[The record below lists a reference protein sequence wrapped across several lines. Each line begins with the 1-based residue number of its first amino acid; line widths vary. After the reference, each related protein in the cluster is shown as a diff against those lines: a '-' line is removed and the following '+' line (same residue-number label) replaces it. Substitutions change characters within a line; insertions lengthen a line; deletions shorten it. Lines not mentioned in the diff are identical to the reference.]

1 MLLRMMQMLM
11 QTCRMLPVIL
21 HVQMLVLLL
30 LALLPSL
37 RQLMLVMLV
46 MHMLLFPVPVL
57 IINVL

>member
-1 MLLRMMQMLM
+1 MLSI
-11 QTCRMLPVIL
+11 IL

-30 LALLPSL
+30 LALPPSL

-46 MHMLLFPVPVL
+46 MHMLLFPVSVL